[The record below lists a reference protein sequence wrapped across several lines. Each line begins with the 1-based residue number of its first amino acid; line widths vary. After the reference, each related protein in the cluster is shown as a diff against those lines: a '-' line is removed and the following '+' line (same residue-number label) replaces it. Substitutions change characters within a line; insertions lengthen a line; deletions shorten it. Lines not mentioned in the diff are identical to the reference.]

1 MVKGKIV
8 PQYDGRK
15 VFTRDFIL
23 VFLAYFAYMFAFF
36 TLVPTLP
43 VYLAG
48 LGSNEGEIGTLIGI
62 YSISALVSRLLAGGA
77 ISRYS
82 EKSVMI
88 VAALLFAVSFLAYV
102 ILRPFWPF
110 LVARLFHGV
119 TYACLD
125 TAVFALIVKITP
137 AVYRGQALSYLMLA
151 PGLASVV
158 APSLG
163 MSIVNRFGFSILF
176 FICAGVSL
184 CASLSSS
191 TLKKTKVVKPDA
203 GTSPSRN
210 IFFEWKIVIPAM
222 SAFCYYFVM
231 GSLMAFLPLYAIQRG
246 VVNPGYFFSAIALM
260 TVTGR
265 ALGGKIHDVWSKEKI
280 ILTFTFTSMITMIM
294 LSFSKTLPM
303 FVFTGLLWGLGVA
316 FIFPAS
322 MAYAFD
328 YAGSSGGTAVGTFRA
343 LTDLGFAVG
352 PMVMGLIIPI
362 TGYQPMFLCLAFLC
376 FINLCYFQFFVRKR
390 RCVTVPK

>member
-1 MVKGKIV
+1 M
-8 PQYDGRK
+8 
-15 VFTRDFIL
+15 FTRDFIL

-390 RCVTVPK
+390 RCVTVSK

>member
-1 MVKGKIV
+1 MVNGNIV

-36 TLVPTLP
+36 ALVPTLP

-62 YSISALVSRLLAGGA
+62 YSVSALVSRLLAGGA

-88 VAALLFAVSFLAYV
+88 CAALLFAVSFLAYV
-102 ILRPFWPF
+102 VLRPFWPF

-125 TAVFALIVKITP
+125 TAVFALIVKVTP

-163 MSIVNRFGFSILF
+163 MSIVNRFGFSTLF

-203 GTSPSRN
+203 GTSPSCN

-265 ALGGKIHDVWSKEKI
+265 ALGGKIHDLWSKEKI

-303 FVFTGLLWGLGVA
+303 FIFVGLLWGLGVA
-316 FIFPAS
+316 FIFPVS

-390 RCVTVPK
+390 HCVTVSK